1 MIELV
6 INGKQRFI
14 EEPVTLLSY
23 LESLGVK
30 FKSIAVAHNGIV
42 LRSEEISTVILADG
56 DNVEVVKAV
65 GGGG

>member
-6 INGKQRFI
+6 INGKQTLI

-30 FKSIAVAHNGIV
+30 FKNIAVAHNGIV
-42 LRSEEISTVILADG
+42 LRGEEISTVILSDG
-56 DNVEVVKAV
+56 DSVEVVRAV
-65 GGGG
+65 GGG

>member
-6 INGKQRFI
+6 INGKQTFI

-30 FKSIAVAHNGIV
+30 FKNIAVAHNGIV
-42 LRSEEISTVILADG
+42 LRGEEINTVILSDG
-56 DNVEVVKAV
+56 DNVEVVRAV
-65 GGGG
+65 GGG